1 MSCNYLSGYEK
12 FYMIKRPRINKEKNV
27 MKEIEQ
33 KLNGDIK
40 RLTNKT
46 FKFDERIK
54 EGWFS
59 AVYFLKTKEIAEN
72 KLPNNYVTMQFF
84 QKENA
89 VLCGTDEA
97 VALLHTF
104 ADNPETLEIN
114 SLKDGDKITPYE
126 TVLTISG
133 SYQQFGYLEGII
145 DGILARRTSVATNVY
160 NVVKAARTSGKQK
173 PVIFMGDR
181 DDHYTTQAGDGYAA
195 FIGGSTAQAT
205 HAMNEWWGKE
215 GMGTMPHALIQ
226 MFRGD
231 TVAAARAYH
240 ELFPEDELAAL
251 VDYNNDVI
259 TDSLK
264 VAREFGDKLKS
275 VRLDT
280 SRTLVDKYFLR
291 NHHLLGTFDPRGVNP
306 ELLFALRRAL
316 DDDGFPQVKIMVSGG
331 FTEDRITDFEKADVP
346 VDMYGVGSSLLRLNI
361 GFTGDLVLL
370 NGSPEAKEGR
380 RYRPNPRLEK
390 VDYQNPNE

>member
-1 MSCNYLSGYEK
+1 
-12 FYMIKRPRINKEKNV
+12 
-27 MKEIEQ
+27 MKEIDE
-33 KLNGDIK
+33 KLSGKID

-46 FKFDERIK
+46 FKFDERIR

-59 AVYFLKTKEIAEN
+59 AVYFLKTKKITEE
-72 KLPNNYVTMQFF
+72 KLANNHVTMQFF
-84 QKENA
+84 QKDEA
-89 VLCGTDEA
+89 VLCGTDE
-97 VALLHTF
+97 VIALLHTF
-104 ADNPETLEIN
+104 AESPETLEIK
-114 SLKDGDKITPYE
+114 SLKDGDRIDPYE

-133 SYQQFGYLEGII
+133 SYQQFGYLEGLI

-160 NVVKAARTSGKQK
+160 NVVKAASISEKQK

-231 TVAAARAYH
+231 VVAATEAYH
-240 ELFPEDELAAL
+240 EVFPEDELSAL

-264 VAREFGDKLKS
+264 VAKRFGDELSS

-280 SRTLVDKYFLR
+280 SRALVDKYFLR
-291 NHHLLGTFDPRGVNP
+291 NHHLMGTFDPRGVNP
-306 ELLFALRRAL
+306 QLLFALRKAL
-316 DDDGFPQVKIMVSGG
+316 DEEGFHHVKIMVSGG
-331 FTEDRITDFEKADVP
+331 FTEERIQEFEKAGVP
-346 VDMYGVGSSLLRLNI
+346 VDMYGVGRSLLRLNI

-380 RYRPNPRLEK
+380 KFRPNPRLEK
-390 VDYQNPNE
+390 VEFKPL

>member
-1 MSCNYLSGYEK
+1 
-12 FYMIKRPRINKEKNV
+12 
-27 MKEIEQ
+27 MKEITL
-33 KLNGDIK
+33 KLNGEIK
-40 RLTNKT
+40 RLTNNT

-59 AVYFLKTKEIAEN
+59 AVYFLKTKKIVEE
-72 KLPNNYVTMQFF
+72 KVPNNHVTMQFF

-97 VALLHTF
+97 IALLHTF
-104 ADNPETLEIN
+104 ADNPEKLEIH
-114 SLKDGDKITPYE
+114 SLKDGDKIEPFE
-126 TVLTISG
+126 TVLTVSG
-133 SYQQFGYLEGII
+133 AYQDFGYLEGII

-160 NVVKAARTSGKQK
+160 NVVKAAKSSGKQK

-195 FIGGSTAQAT
+195 YIGGSTAQAT

-231 TVAAARAYH
+231 VVAATKAYH
-240 ELFPEDELAAL
+240 EIYPGDELAAL

-264 VAREFGDKLKS
+264 VAREFGDTLAS

-291 NHHLLGTFDPRGVNP
+291 NHHLMGSFDPRGVNP
-306 ELLFALRRAL
+306 ELIFALRKAL
-316 DDDGFPQVKIMVSGG
+316 DEEGFEHVKIMVTGG
-331 FTEDRITDFEKADVP
+331 FTEERIRKFESKGVP
-346 VDMYGVGSSLLRLNI
+346 VDMYGVGRSLLNLRI
-361 GFTGDLVLL
+361 GFTGDNVLL
-370 NGSPEAKEGR
+370 NGEPEAKEGR
-380 RYRPNPRLEK
+380 RYRPNPRLER
-390 VDYQNPNE
+390 VEYFNINE

>member
-1 MSCNYLSGYEK
+1 
-12 FYMIKRPRINKEKNV
+12 
-27 MKEIEQ
+27 MKEITL
-33 KLNGDIK
+33 KLNGEIK

-59 AVYFLKTKEIAEN
+59 AVYFLKTKKIVEEKIPDN
-72 KLPNNYVTMQFF
+72 HVTMQFF

-97 VALLHTF
+97 IALVHTF
-104 ADNPETLEIN
+104 ADNPQDIEIH
-114 SLKDGDKITPYE
+114 SLKDGDKIEPFE

-133 SYQQFGYLEGII
+133 RYQDFGYLEGII

-160 NVVKAARTSGKQK
+160 NVVKAAKSSGKQK

-195 FIGGSTAQAT
+195 YIGGSTAQAT
-205 HAMNEWWGKE
+205 QAMNEWWGKE

-231 TVAAARAYH
+231 VVAATKAYH
-240 ELFPEDELAAL
+240 EIYPNDEIAAL

-259 TDSLK
+259 TDSLR
-264 VAREFGDKLKS
+264 VAREFGDKLAS

-291 NHHLLGTFDPRGVNP
+291 NHHLMGSFDPRGVNP
-306 ELLFALRRAL
+306 ELIFALRKAL
-316 DDDGFPQVKIMVSGG
+316 DDEGYNHVKIMVSGG
-331 FTEDRITDFEKADVP
+331 FNEKRILEFESKNVP
-346 VDMYGVGSSLLRLNI
+346 VDMYGVGRSLLNLNI
-361 GFTGDLVLL
+361 GFTGDNVLL
-370 NGSPEAKEGR
+370 NGEPEAKQGR
-380 RYRPNPRLEK
+380 RYRPNPRLER
-390 VDYQNPNE
+390 VEYLNFNE

>member
-1 MSCNYLSGYEK
+1 
-12 FYMIKRPRINKEKNV
+12 
-27 MKEIEQ
+27 MKEIEK
-33 KLNGDIK
+33 KLAGEID
-40 RLTNKT
+40 RLSNNT
-46 FKFDERIK
+46 FKFDERIG

-59 AVYFLKTKEIAEN
+59 AVYFLKTKKIAEE
-72 KLPNNYVTMQFF
+72 KLKNNYVTMQFF

-89 VLCGTDEA
+89 VLCGTDE
-97 VALLHTF
+97 VIALLHTF
-104 ADNPETLEIN
+104 ADQPETLEIK
-114 SLKDGDKITPYE
+114 SLKDGDKVTPYE

-133 SYQQFGYLEGII
+133 AYQQFGYLEGNI

-160 NVVKAARTSGKQK
+160 NVVKAARTSGTQK

-231 TVAAARAYH
+231 VVAAAKAYH
-240 ELFPEDELAAL
+240 EMFPEDELAAL

-264 VAREFGDKLKS
+264 VAREFGDKLTS

-291 NHHLLGTFDPRGVNP
+291 NHHLMGTFDPRGVNP
-306 ELLFALRRAL
+306 ELLFALRKAL
-316 DDDGFPQVKIMVSGG
+316 DDEGFQHVKIMVSGG
-331 FTEDRITDFEKADVP
+331 FTETRITEFEKAGVP
-346 VDMYGVGSSLLRLNI
+346 VDMYGVGRSLLRLNI

-370 NGSPEAKEGR
+370 NGSEEAKEGR
-380 RYRPNPRLEK
+380 RFRPNPRLEVVEYK
-390 VDYQNPNE
+390 K